1 MPLQQHVIFIGPMGA
16 GKSTIGR
23 LLSDQLDA
31 PFIDLDK
38 EIEERSGATI
48 PWIFDIEG
56 ESGFRER
63 ESTTLEAVL
72 KEPVMVLATGGGCIL
87 SESNRKLLAGTGVV
101 VYLATSVE
109 QQLLRTSKD
118 KNRPLLQTENPEKTL
133 RDMALLRNPLYELSA
148 DLTIDTN
155 GKPPKNV
162 VQEIIQ
168 FLQTN

>member
-1 MPLQQHVIFIGPMGA
+1 MPLQQSIIFIGPMGA

-23 LLSDQLDA
+23 LLSEQLNTH
-31 PFIDLDK
+31 FVDLDK

-56 ESGFRER
+56 EEGFRDR
-63 ESTTLEAVL
+63 ETSTLDAVL
-72 KEPVMVLATGGGCIL
+72 QEPTMVLATGGGCVL
-87 SESNRKLLAGTGVV
+87 REENRKLLARSGVV

-109 QQLLRTSKD
+109 QQLLRTAKD
-118 KNRPLLQTENPEKTL
+118 KNRPLLQTENPEQTL
-133 RDMALLRNPLYELSA
+133 ISMAKVRNPLYQAAA

-155 GKPPKNV
+155 GKPPKTV

-168 FLQTN
+168 FLQK

>member
-1 MPLQQHVIFIGPMGA
+1 MGA

-23 LLSDQLDA
+23 LLSDQLNTH
-31 PFIDLDK
+31 FLDLDK

-56 ESGFRER
+56 EAGFRER
-63 ESTTLEAVL
+63 ETSTLEAVL
-72 KEPVMVLATGGGCIL
+72 AEPAMVLATGGGCVL
-87 SESNRKLLAGTGVV
+87 SELNRKLLANSGVV

-109 QQLLRTSKD
+109 QQLLRTAKD

-133 RDMALLRNPLYELSA
+133 IEMAKLRNPLYESA
-148 DLTIDTN
+148 AELTIDTN

-168 FLQTN
+168 FLQK